1 MFEQP
6 IQLDAMLVDFYWSSN
21 FSTSLVL
28 CSGRLTRTTLIV
40 RLLVGKTE
48 SMHRTSARTMTTGPE
63 GIVRSREPVPVELFE
78 ATSPHHFTTS
88 THADVRADEEPQTQ
102 RRAKE
107 TVPET

>member
-1 MFEQP
+1 
-6 IQLDAMLVDFYWSSN
+6 
-21 FSTSLVL
+21 
-28 CSGRLTRTTLIV
+28 
-40 RLLVGKTE
+40 
-48 SMHRTSARTMTTGPE
+48 MTTGPE